1 MSVTAHVTELQKKHE
16 QLSQLVEKEQKSPGT
31 NDFTITQ
38 MKKEKLKLKEEIQR
52 LKTKSLK
59 ILSVL
64 FCHFVCSPQASWQP
78 KGTA

>member
-1 MSVTAHVTELQKKHE
+1 MSVSAHITELQKKHE

-52 LKTKSLK
+52 LKN
-59 ILSVL
+59 
-64 FCHFVCSPQASWQP
+64 
-78 KGTA
+78 